1 MRDHG
6 GSRKGA
12 GRPPVLVKRVV
23 GSISLLPSE
32 WARLKVLSKSAGSSR
47 WISAK
52 INEVT
57 AENRQSGQDSGQ

>member
-6 GSRKGA
+6 GKRKGA
-12 GRPPVLVKRVV
+12 GRPAALVKRVA

-32 WARLKVLSKSAGSSR
+32 WERLKVLSKSIGASR
-47 WISAK
+47 WISHR

-57 AENRQSGQDSGQ
+57 NQDRQSGQNSGP